1 MLGYR
6 REMKGKRCDNCGTWR
21 T

>member
-1 MLGYR
+1 
-6 REMKGKRCDNCGTWR
+6 MKGKRCDNCGTWR